1 MTALNRAI
9 RAIKK
14 GKMVILVD
22 DQHRENEGDLVV
34 AGEYAT
40 AKTINFM
47 LTHARG
53 VVCFSMPEEKAK
65 QLQLRRLSS
74 TGHSVFNTPFGMPFD
89 AAQGIT
95 TGVSAMERSHSIRVA
110 TQTAASADDLVT
122 PGHIASLIANPL
134 GVLARRGHT
143 EGSVDLMNLAGMQG
157 SAVICEI
164 LNEDGSMARRPALE
178 VFSEKHKI
186 PIVSIQDIA
195 QYRKR
200 YEEHLVC
207 SSTITLPTGSWGR
220 LVVQAF
226 VNPVDRSEALAIY
239 PESFMPNP
247 STLVRIHSSC
257 FTGDLLQSLRCD
269 CGGQFRQALQRVI
282 HESGVMIYL
291 NQEGRGIGLIKKIE
305 AYALQEKGLDTVEAN
320 LALGFKEDERD
331 YWLAAQMLKKMGINN
346 IRLMTNNPNKVQ
358 QLEAYGIHVRRRE
371 PLLIAPVKESE
382 RYLKT
387 KQKKLGHIL
396 GGEK

>member
-1 MTALNRAI
+1 MTVLNRAI

-40 AKTINFM
+40 PKVINFM

-53 VVCFSMPEEKAK
+53 VVCFSMSEEKAK
-65 QLQLRRLSS
+65 QLQLRRLST

-110 TQTAASADDLVT
+110 TQAAAFADDLVT

-143 EGSVDLMNLAGMQG
+143 EGSVDLMSLAGMQG
-157 SAVICEI
+157 PAVICEI
-164 LNEDGSMARRPALE
+164 LNENGSMARGPALQA
-178 VFSEKHKI
+178 FSEKHKI
-186 PIVSIQDIA
+186 PMVSIQDIA

-200 YEEHLVC
+200 YEEHLTC
-207 SSTITLPTGSWGR
+207 SSTITLPTESLGV
-220 LVVQAF
+220 LTVQAF
-226 VNPVDRSEALAIY
+226 VNPVDQSEGLAIY
-239 PESFMPNP
+239 PENFMPNQP
-247 STLVRIHSSC
+247 ALVRIHSSC
-257 FTGDLLQSLRCD
+257 FTGDLLGSLRCD
-269 CGGQFRQALQRVI
+269 CGGQLIQGLQRII
-282 HESGVMIYL
+282 HHGGVMIYL
-291 NQEGRGIGLIKKIE
+291 NQEGRGMGLAKKIE

-320 LALGFKEDERD
+320 LALGFKEDQRD
-331 YWLAAQMLKKMGINN
+331 YWLAAQMLKKNG
-346 IRLMTNNPNKVQ
+346 
-358 QLEAYGIHVRRRE
+358 Y
-371 PLLIAPVKESE
+371 
-382 RYLKT
+382 
-387 KQKKLGHIL
+387 KQYPANDQ
-396 GGEK
+396 